1 LPGCF
6 SPKQEKIAKAKHVQ
20 NKLGQLKLLMVYE
33 AELSGGMQAQDVQAA
48 LDESLGNFQEVQ
60 QALLKSGFMLQLAKC
75 HL

>member
-1 LPGCF
+1 
-6 SPKQEKIAKAKHVQ
+6 
-20 NKLGQLKLLMVYE
+20 MVYE